1 MQAKALR
8 RRGPIHG
15 QSGVILSFAAASIAF
30 GRFLLPTLVL
40 AERADSASG
49 LLLAAGLFTIA
60 IAAVV
65 RK

>member
-1 MQAKALR
+1 MGKVALSL
-8 RRGPIHG
+8 G
-15 QSGVILSFAAASIAF
+15 FAAASIAF

-49 LLLAAGLFTIA
+49 LLLAGGLFTIA